1 MAKKRGGVAGFYD
14 RNKGAIK
21 TIAPIAA
28 GFIPGV
34 GPAIGAALGAALGGD
49 REGKGYFSGFDVGGA
64 VKGGLS
70 GYGGAKLGQAAKGGL
85 AKMFTGGAS
94 PIDKLTGAPKMG
106 VMTQTTGPTGAVQS
120 LGGAPSVGLT
130 AGGPSSYGAMGSYQP
145 TMAGGAGSSA
155 AAAAP
160 SGSAAG
166 MYGNIPAPQ
175 MGAMPNISSP
185 PPSNPIVRAARDVVG
200 KVPASLK
207 SKEGLA
213 FAGNALQT
221 GASIM
226 GSQAQAAQQERE
238 YEEQQRRM
246 QAQAEMMALF
256 APQMASNLGMS
267 GFMPQAAGIGASG
280 RGNAAMTTQDYINST
295 GANATEEEF
304 GPEMMNYVNSRRP
317 ASSSQGLMNYGNIR
331 R

>member
-1 MAKKRGGVAGFYD
+1 MAKKRGGIAGFYD

-49 REGKGYFSGFDVGGA
+49 REGKGYFGGFDVGGA
-64 VKGGLS
+64 VQGGLS

-85 AKMFTGGAS
+85 AKMFTGGVS
-94 PIDKLTGAPKMG
+94 PVDKLTGAPKMG
-106 VMTQTTGPTGAVQS
+106 VMTQTTGPAGAVQS
-120 LGGAPSVGLT
+120 LGGAPSVGVTPFYSPNQIEHLKRLDSLNAAT
-130 AGGPSSYGAMGSYQP
+130 MPGPV
-145 TMAGGAGSSA
+145 TSA
-155 AAAAP
+155 AD
-160 SGSAAG
+160 
-166 MYGNIPAPQ
+166 YGNIPAPQ
-175 MGAMPNISSP
+175 MRTMPNIQSP
-185 PPSNPIVRAARDVVG
+185 PPSNPIVRAARSVAG
-200 KVPASLK
+200 KVPSTLK

-256 APQMASNLGMS
+256 APQMARNLGMS
-267 GFMPQAAGIGASG
+267 NFGSQVGSINASG
-280 RGNAAMTTQDYINST
+280 RGTPAMTMQNYMDSS

-304 GPEMMNYVNSRRP
+304 GPEMMNYVNSRRGQP
-317 ASSSQGLMNYGNIR
+317 AGPSQGLMNYVNSR